1 MEMKG
6 AKLELIGENDYRF
19 IFDHDALNDID
30 VELSKIPEDRRAG
43 VARSLLAASA
53 TYCMAGSINYMLRA
67 WGVDVNSI
75 SATSIVEMGKDDKG
89 KSFVEGLNLE
99 IHVDIP
105 DESRD
110 VLDHCISILRDGC
123 LVTRS
128 LKKGIHVN
136 HNISCK

>member
-6 AKLELIGENDYRF
+6 AKLKLIGENDYRL

-30 VELSKIPEDRRAG
+30 VELSKIPEEKRLG
-43 VARSLLAASA
+43 VARALLAASN

-67 WGVDVNSI
+67 RGVKTKGI
-75 SATSIVEMGKDDKG
+75 SATSSVRMGKEDKG
-89 KSFVEGLNLE
+89 KSCVEGLNIE
-99 IHVDIP
+99 IQVGIP

-110 VLDHCISILRDGC
+110 VFDHCVSILKDGC

-128 LKKGIHVN
+128 LKRGIKVN
-136 HNISCK
+136 HTISCE